1 MNYVDRVRNIC
12 GSMLVIAILGG
23 AIAASAETEYPVLDP
38 RYSYAHQRHGG
49 ECRVGGV
56 GVAYPTNAGCNVSAT
71 VSPVWVN
78 DLGAERGLLR
88 FQYAFMGSSSEEFA
102 GVFFTFGRMGV
113 ETVTTN
119 GTPGPDLDL
128 HADGTFN
135 FDRLELTGGTTSSIE
150 RIRVELR
157 QIPPYTN
164 LLIRAEVEDSSRAK
178 GYLRFPFTSSNS
190 QPMVANLPLSSFIGS
205 FDRSA
210 VKVLSLVVEENHW
223 VDGVHNPKTGGF
235 DLLKVVLVDD
245 QGDGDDAASIVA
257 LDSRGFVMQM
267 AWRDFETL
275 WRLQDA
281 TTGACLD
288 RTLFR
293 DLLHW
298 GATGWLLA
306 SLPFAVGQ
314 GWVTSA
320 EAEARALKII
330 RFIDNDAL
338 WGDGPS
344 GNVGNSRGMMYR
356 FGGIDPSGLAGSLTG
371 TRKLDLGSVNAVE
384 ASTIDTAL
392 FMMGL
397 ATCASGF
404 DEATSCQTE
413 IRNRATSI
421 LRRVHWNELVDPE
434 SHQFYMAWKPEEDPA
449 GGYCTPATF
458 GGYWAS
464 RETSGSQ
471 ALTIDYWTAEGAMAA
486 LLASG
491 STSYPVSPD
500 VWYTMFRQ
508 VRNGVALTWPGAWFT
523 YTFLQSTYLDPSL
536 GPDRGAEYGVRAI
549 DWQMNAIA
557 AFEAYKAAAS
567 TDGVILPD
575 AVELPDI
582 TYEAQGQTSMAV
594 NNSARFTGT
603 LTPYSLQMTIGLGG
617 STAESAIIGLKQ
629 MISAHPDM
637 WDPLVGV
644 LDSCNTNL
652 ESFPNKAE
660 LLRTTGPWIQQ
671 QKWPLNTGAALLAE
685 INYLTTGAVWRLA
698 MRSPMLSNGVERI
711 YRQPRTN
718 GCISV
723 GMSIPG
729 GNDAWSC
736 AISGATII
744 FPDGYQEIIHFF
756 DRQGTYLGAIDYSAI
771 GDALATSGISVE
783 RSGGPAGLRDAAAL
797 PDGDFVVL
805 VAGPGTDALLRVTTN
820 REVSVMAYGF
830 GDAMDKGDEIGNFP
844 RVAVGGDP
852 ATVLVTINS
861 PVQGVAVLGTNGVFL
876 HRLVLN
882 GQYHGLAVER
892 GSNRLFL
899 LRSDGLIQDY
909 PDLMVTGQSPS
920 NLASLPSGVWGRD
933 LAYSVTW
940 WTDLPA
946 LLATGSDGHIYRIAM
961 DNLAVTQVEAPLS
974 SGVVGVDVFGN
985 SGVMA
990 QDESGTFQFLS
1001 VLRSP
1006 LCFTGPVQFNG
1017 TEFKCQLSGTVDA
1030 FIKFQQ
1036 SFDLKEWTTTQY
1048 ATLESGIQDF
1058 VQPKEGH
1065 DHIFYRARYEY

>member
-1 MNYVDRVRNIC
+1 MNNVNSVRKIS
-12 GSMLVIAILGG
+12 GSILVIAILGG
-23 AIAASAETEYPVLDP
+23 AMPASAETEYPVLDP

-56 GVAYPTNAGCNVSAT
+56 GVAYPTSIGCHVSAT
-71 VSPVWVN
+71 ATPVWVN

-119 GTPGPDLDL
+119 GAAGPDLDL

-135 FDRLELTGGTTSSIE
+135 LDRLELTGETTSSIE
-150 RIRVELR
+150 RIRMELR
-157 QIPPYTN
+157 QLPPYTN
-164 LLIRAEVEDSSRAK
+164 LLIRAEVEDGSRTK
-178 GYLRFPFTSSNS
+178 GYLRFPFAPSNS
-190 QPMVANLPLSSFIGS
+190 QPMVVNLPLSAFIGS
-205 FDRSA
+205 YDRSS

-223 VDGVHNPKTGGF
+223 VDGVHNPETGGF
-235 DLLKVVLVDD
+235 DLLKVALVDD
-245 QGDGDDAASIVA
+245 QGNCDDAASIIA
-257 LDSRGFVMQM
+257 LDSYEFVLQM
-267 AWRDFETL
+267 ARRDFETL

-330 RFIDNDAL
+330 RFIDNDAV

-344 GNVGNSRGMMYR
+344 GNVGNSRGVMYR
-356 FGGIDPSGLAGSLTG
+356 FGGIDPSGLAGNLTG
-371 TRKLDLGSVNAVE
+371 TRKLDLGYVNAVE

-404 DEATSCQTE
+404 DEATSGQNE
-413 IRNRATSI
+413 IRNRAANI
-421 LRRVHWNELVDPE
+421 LRRVRWNELVDPE
-434 SHQFYMAWKPEEDPA
+434 SLQFYMAWKPEADPT
-449 GGYCTPATF
+449 GGYCTPASF

-464 RETSGSQ
+464 RDASGSQ

-486 LLASG
+486 LLAVG

-500 VWYTMFRQ
+500 VWYAMFRQ
-508 VRNGVALTWPGAWFT
+508 FRHGVALTWPGAWFT
-523 YTFLQSTYLDPSL
+523 YAFLQSTYLDPSL
-536 GPDRGAEYGVRAI
+536 GADRGAEYGVRAV
-549 DWQMNAIA
+549 DWQENTIA
-557 AFEAYKAAAS
+557 AFEEYKAIAG
-567 TDGVILPD
+567 TDDVILPD

-582 TYEAQGQTSMAV
+582 TYEAQGQPNTAV

-603 LTPYSLQMTIGLGG
+603 LTPYSLQMAIGLGG
-617 STAESAIIGLKQ
+617 STAESAIIRLKQ
-629 MISAHPDM
+629 MISALPDI

-652 ESFPNKAE
+652 AAFPDKAA

-671 QKWPLNTGAALLAE
+671 QKWPLNAGAALLAE
-685 INYLTTGAVWRLA
+685 INYLTTGAVWRVA
-698 MRSPMLSNGVERI
+698 MQSPVLSNGVERI
-711 YRQPRTN
+711 YRQPRTS
-718 GCISV
+718 GCVSV

-736 AISGATII
+736 AISGETII

-756 DRQGTYLGAIDYSAI
+756 DRQGTYLGAVDYSAI
-771 GDALATSGISVE
+771 GDALAGAGISVE

-820 REVSVMAYGF
+820 REVSVLSYGF
-830 GDAMDKGDEIGNFP
+830 GEAMNRGDETGNFP
-844 RVAVGGDP
+844 RVAVGGNP
-852 ATVLVTINS
+852 STILVTINS
-861 PVQGVAVLGTNGVFL
+861 PVRGVAVLATNGDLL
-876 HRLVLN
+876 HRLELG

-899 LRSDGLIQDY
+899 LRFDGVIQDY
-909 PDLMVTGQSPS
+909 PDLMVTGQSPRD
-920 NLASLPSGVWGRD
+920 LTSLPSGMLGRD

-940 WTDLPA
+940 WTDRPA
-946 LLATGSDGHIYRIAM
+946 LLATGSDGHLYRIAL
-961 DNLAVTQVEAPLS
+961 DSLAVAQVEAPLS
-974 SGVVGVDVFGN
+974 SGVVGIDVCGN

-990 QDESGTFQFLS
+990 QDENGTFQVLS
-1001 VLRSP
+1001 VLRTP
-1006 LCFTGPVQFNG
+1006 LFFTGPVQLNG
-1017 TEFKCQLSGTVDA
+1017 TEFKCQLSGTIDA

-1048 ATLESGIQDF
+1048 TTLESGIQDF
-1058 VQPKEGH
+1058 VQPQEGH